1 MDKKSLRKEILQKR
15 AKISKEDNII
25 MSNMVSS
32 SIYKMPEYQNAKTIM
47 CFISFANEIDTK
59 ELIETAIKQGKSV
72 VIPITIPET
81 KELKPS
87 QILDFSEL
95 EKGFYNILTPK
106 EEFIRYI
113 DPSTIDLILVPGVV
127 FAKDGYRIGYGGGYY
142 DRFLSKV
149 DSSVPKFAIGFDL
162 QVVDNVPKESF
173 DIPVDLII
181 TEKRII
187 DCLQKRNLSID
198 F

>member
-1 MDKKSLRKEILQKR
+1 MDKKTLRTEILQKR
-15 AKISKEDNII
+15 AKISKKDNILF
-25 MSNMVSS
+25 SNAIAN
-32 SIYKMPEYQNAKTIM
+32 SIYEMKEYQNAKTIM

-59 ELIETAIKQGKSV
+59 ELIETAIRHGKTV
-72 VIPITIPET
+72 VIPITIPDT

-106 EEFIRYI
+106 EEFIRYVA
-113 DPSTIDLILVPGVV
+113 PGTIDLILVPGVV
-127 FAKDGYRIGYGGGYY
+127 FAENGYRIGYGGGYY
-142 DRFLSKV
+142 DRFLSKI
-149 DSSVPKFAIGFDL
+149 DNAVPKFAIGFDL
-162 QVVDNVPKESF
+162 QVVDRVPTESF

-187 DCLQKRNLSID
+187 HCSEK
-198 F
+198 

>member
-1 MDKKSLRKEILQKR
+1 MDKKSLRIEILQKR
-15 AKISKEDNII
+15 AKISKIDNIKF
-25 MSNMVSS
+25 SNMIAN
-32 SIYKMPEYQNAKTIM
+32 SIYGMTEYQNAKTIM

-59 ELIETAIKQGKSV
+59 ELIETAIKHGKTV

-81 KELKPS
+81 KELKIS

-127 FAKDGYRIGYGGGYY
+127 FAKNGYRIGYGGGYY
-142 DRFLSKV
+142 DRFLSKI
-149 DSSVPKFAIGFDL
+149 DNSIPKIAIGFDL
-162 QVVDNVPKESF
+162 QVVDRVPTESF

-187 DCLQKRNLSID
+187 DCSEKEI
-198 F
+198 